1 MERVGVGTL
10 AGEEQRAEIAEVVFP
25 DGLAVRVL
33 ALDGAEGG
41 RRGEHRADLMVG
53 DHAPEDAGV
62 RRADRLALEHDRGA
76 AMEQRRV
83 DDIGVTDHPADV
95 RGRPVDLARLDAVD
109 VAHRPFERSEEHTS
123 ELPSLMRISYAVF
136 CLNKKK
142 TQ

>member
-1 MERVGVGTL
+1 MQRVGVGTL

-25 DGLAVRVL
+25 DELAVRVL

-62 RRADRLALEHDRGA
+62 RRAARLALEQDRGA

-83 DDIGVTDHPADV
+83 DDQGIT
-95 RGRPVDLARLDAVD
+95 
-109 VAHRPFERSEEHTS
+109 AHTAQVPGGPETR
-123 ELPSLMRISYAVF
+123 
-136 CLNKKK
+136 
-142 TQ
+142 